1 MKTLENNAELL
12 QDLSIEEMENMNGGW
27 NWRTAVGVAAVSCL
41 GSEAALVDFLVTGLM
56 AD

>member
-12 QDLSIEEMENMNGGW
+12 QDLSIDEMENVNGGW

-41 GSEAALVDFLVTGLM
+41 CSEAALVGFLVTGLM